1 MVSYPIM
8 SDREDVLEA
17 NWAFYR
23 AFESL
28 DIDKMSEV
36 WLKEP
41 NIICIHP
48 GWPKLSGWGP
58 VMESWTRIFD
68 NTFEM
73 KFEFGEIDVMIS
85 GDLAVA
91 VVQENLMQSG
101 YDGTART
108 QVLATNVFQRV
119 DNKWW
124 LVMHHGSP
132 VVSPPPEE
140 PRLQ

>member
-1 MVSYPIM
+1 M
-8 SDREDVLEA
+8 SDREAVLEA
-17 NWAFYR
+17 NQAFYR

-68 NTFEM
+68 STFEM
-73 KFEFGEIDVMIS
+73 KFELGEIDLMIG

-91 VVQENLMQSG
+91 VVQENITQSG
-101 YDGTART
+101 YDGSART
-108 QVLATNVFQRV
+108 QVVATNVFERV
-119 DNKWW
+119 GEKWW
-124 LVMHHGSP
+124 LAVHHGSP
-132 VVSPPPEE
+132 VVTSAPQET
-140 PRLQ
+140 QMQ